1 MPRTGVCCANLEEPS
16 ALMKMGL
23 SMVLVGHV
31 NFLLGALVHGVV
43 LRHINLHKQARAM
56 EYAISNVVALAS
68 GLVGIV
74 VGILAIVLSKNKKSR
89 CLSWSLLSVS
99 LASSLVASASAIG
112 LLVSVVRAIIHGGR
126 SLLTHCRFPDA
137 IGYSSITNEC
147 PFDPTRI
154 YSTTLIL
161 WVPLIVTCVVQ
172 LIFSARC
179 LSVCVF
185 FLGLPCWPHRKR
197 PREARAAIK
206 AMRPLEELVESR
218 VNKAKQ
224 HKETPPQL
232 PPKRYTEAHMSYSEP
247 RRPVSQPVRQQRHQ
261 PPPPYYRS
269 LPPAERRP
277 FPPRQQ
283 PRWER
288 SRSPDAAQGSQQR
301 TPEQR
306 HLLERGALE
315 RSSFW
320 I

>member
-1 MPRTGVCCANLEEPS
+1 MARTGVCCASLEDPK

-31 NFLLGALVHGVV
+31 NFMLGALVHGVV
-43 LRHINLHKQARAM
+43 LRHINLHKQARARD
-56 EYAISNVVALAS
+56 YAISNVVALAT

-74 VGILAIVLSKNKKSR
+74 MGILAIVLSKNKR
-89 CLSWSLLSVS
+89 RRGLTWSLFSVS
-99 LASSLVASASAIG
+99 LASSLMAAASAIG
-112 LLVSVVRAIIHGGR
+112 LFVSVVRAIIHGGR

-179 LSVCVF
+179 LSVCVS
-185 FLGLPCWPHRKR
+185 FLGLPCCCYLQRKR
-197 PREARAAIK
+197 PREARAIK
-206 AMRPLEELVESR
+206 AVRPLEVLAASR
-218 VNKAKQ
+218 VTKQ
-224 HKETPPQL
+224 RHHSEAPPN
-232 PPKRYTEAHMSYSEP
+232 RYTEAPRNYSEP
-247 RRPVSQPVRQQRHQ
+247 RRQVSQPVRQQRPQ
-261 PPPPYYRS
+261 RPPTQYRS
-269 LPPAERRP
+269 LPPAQR
-277 FPPRQQ
+277 Q
-283 PRWER
+283 PRRER
-288 SRSPDAAQGSQQR
+288 PQRPDRGQGSQER
-301 TPEQR
+301 PPEQH
-306 HLLERGALE
+306 HLLERGTLE